1 MKQQSKCSHML
12 LSNIITQ
19 NNSINHTKS
28 R

>member
-1 MKQQSKCSHML
+1 MI

-19 NNSINHTKS
+19 IKSINHTKS

>member
-1 MKQQSKCSHML
+1 ML

-19 NNSINHTKS
+19 MRSINHTKS